1 MKTVLALIVAAS
13 LGMSSLAF
21 AADAVAPPSA
31 PMATAPAA
39 HSAPVKTMHHKKAK
53 KTDSMKKMDKAA
65 PAQKAQ
71 ATQKHHKKAAHSKS
85 VPAVVPA
92 AK

>member
-21 AADAVAPPSA
+21 SADTVAPPAA

-53 KTDSMKKMDKAA
+53 KTDSMKKMDKTA

-71 ATQKHHKKAAHSKS
+71 AAQKHHKKATHSKS
-85 VPAVVPA
+85 APAVVPA
-92 AK
+92 GK